1 MKKLSGRIIYS
12 PSDLVRYAQ
21 SPFSS
26 WMDRYY
32 LENRDAVTPDQE
44 TDDQKLIARTGDQ
57 HEHAVLEEFKL
68 SVASL
73 VEIVKDDATAAHLE
87 TIAAIQAH
95 APIIYQALAL
105 PTSSSSMR
113 RDDIRYGIRSL
124 PSLSI
129 PRSSSGR
136 TVASSQASRGASD
149 QG

>member
-1 MKKLSGRIIYS
+1 
-12 PSDLVRYAQ
+12 
-21 SPFSS
+21 
-26 WMDRYY
+26 MDRYY

-95 APIIYQALAL
+95 APIIYQAALEDREFAGFADFLILDEARRYQVWDTKLAL
-105 PTSSSSMR
+105 P
-113 RDDIRYGIRSL
+113 
-124 PSLSI
+124 
-129 PRSSSGR
+129 
-136 TVASSQASRGASD
+136 
-149 QG
+149 